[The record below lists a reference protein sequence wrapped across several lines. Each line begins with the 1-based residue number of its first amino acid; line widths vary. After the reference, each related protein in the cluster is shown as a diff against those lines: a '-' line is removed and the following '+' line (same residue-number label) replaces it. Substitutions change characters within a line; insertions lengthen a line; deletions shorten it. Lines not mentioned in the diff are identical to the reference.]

1 LGNETSYTLNDKTA
15 MPYAR
20 PPAPPP
26 SLPKLPRRHHIL
38 FRHPGYDDSNNVLFK
53 LYAIDAA
60 TDGTHNGEER
70 ASQRPG
76 PSGLYAQFAL
86 DACAIIAGNRFNGWL
101 STLRNPDEARD
112 TRVDAGS
119 TLMVR
124 SYYYHLDRDEDIDG
138 PDGPYRIVPNFRE
151 WRFPHAQIPAHWV
164 QLSENATSAESTFP
178 PSNLTLALQ
187 MRDGTCRISGYR
199 EELQVAHIVPQA
211 ELDWWMANSMSQ
223 YNRSSTGG
231 LDDTGNAMFLQASLH
246 IAFDRPRFVFVPKP
260 SGDNGGMRLV
270 LHLLEAS
277 AEFEHLY
284 HNRELHQSDVGIET
298 LFARFAWTLF
308 PLLGAFL
315 SCKEDRR
322 LTVRT
327 TTHDQI
333 LDRGYFSAAAC
344 ERFSISSS
352 RKRSVSPKKRKPDEG
367 AVDSNVVDDVDVREH
382 TQPQDDT
389 NPSALARNLQK
400 RSIGCIDH
408 QHPTPC
414 RTPGSNKRRKASLVP
429 EQSSFPSTVS
439 PTSPTE
445 CSTCSGDDAEES
457 CLIASHDS
465 TLAQKWLEKE
475 RERSDPEQTWTEE
488 MHWVREVWAGK
499 TMASHEIPR
508 FWDLSGYEVRDGASD
523 DDLLAE
529 VEPAG

>member
-1 LGNETSYTLNDKTA
+1 MGNETSYTLNDKTA

-20 PPAPPP
+20 PPAQPP
-26 SLPKLPRRHHIL
+26 SLPKLPRRHHVL

-60 TDGTHNGEER
+60 TDGTHNGEEG

-76 PSGLYAQFAL
+76 TSGLFAQFAL

-101 STLRNPDEARD
+101 STSRNPDEAHN

-119 TLMVR
+119 TLVAR
-124 SYYYHLDRDEDIDG
+124 SYYYHLDRDEEIDG

-151 WRFPHAQIPAHWV
+151 WRFPHGQIPTHWE
-164 QLSENATSAESTFP
+164 QLPENPTSQESTVTR
-178 PSNLTLALQ
+178 SNLTLALKV
-187 MRDGTCRISGYR
+187 RDGTCRISGYT

-223 YNRSSTGG
+223 YNRSLTSSM
-231 LDDTGNAMFLQASLH
+231 DDTGNAMLLQASLH

-260 SGDNGGMRLV
+260 SGDDSEMRLV
-270 LHLLEAS
+270 LHLLEPS

-284 HNRELHQSDVGIET
+284 HNRELHPSDVGVEM

-308 PLLGAFL
+308 PLLEAFL

-327 TTHDQI
+327 TSHDQI

-367 AVDSNVVDDVDVREH
+367 AIDSHGVADVDIRKH
-382 TQPQDDT
+382 IQPPDDT
-389 NPSALARNLQK
+389 NRSASAPNFRK

-408 QHPTPC
+408 DTPTPC
-414 RTPGSNKRRKASLVP
+414 RTPGSHKRRKASPVP
-429 EQSSFPSTVS
+429 EQSSFSSTVS
-439 PTSPTE
+439 PTSPIE
-445 CSTCSGDDAEES
+445 CSTHSGDVAEGS
-457 CLIASHDS
+457 CMIVSHDS
-465 TLAQKWLEKE
+465 PLAQKWLEKE
-475 RERSDPEQTWTEE
+475 RERSDPEHTWTEE
-488 MHWVREVWAGK
+488 VHWVREVWAGK
-499 TMASHEIPR
+499 TMASHEVPR
-508 FWDLSGYEVRDGASD
+508 FWVLSGYEVRDTGEA
-523 DDLLAE
+523 
-529 VEPAG
+529 AG